1 VLAAV
6 DVITLYQGGRACVCM
21 VEYAIKKE
29 SELEQVIIYSI
40 LDTEHVFGVMCTGS
54 YVDVGGK
61 PGGF

>member
-1 VLAAV
+1 
-6 DVITLYQGGRACVCM
+6 M

>member
-1 VLAAV
+1 
-6 DVITLYQGGRACVCM
+6 LYQGGRACVCM